1 MLSHRNLFRMGTQG
15 LTAVTGK
22 WAEDFSARIQNAG
35 LSCHVLPKDTWKI
48 AMLEKHIW
56 ICAFMAVGAKYKG
69 ITVGE
74 VESTKT
80 SEVRELIEQLGNAA
94 SKATGINFPE
104 GLADRLCSYAKS
116 VSHFPTALKEFEWR
130 NGYFTGLTLEAVS
143 KLQPDPCPAHTE
155 IMISEGLYKP

>member
-1 MLSHRNLFRMGTQG
+1 MSDSEIEAEFQANAEEAQS
-15 LTAVTGK
+15 VTYNG
-22 WAEDFSARIQNAG
+22 N
-35 LSCHVLPKDTWKI
+35 
-48 AMLEKHIW
+48 
-56 ICAFMAVGAKYKG
+56 
-69 ITVGE
+69 VGE

-80 SEVRELIEQLGNAA
+80 EEVRELIEQLGNAA
-94 SKATGINFPE
+94 SKATGITFPN